1 MKRFYRGS
9 SRDTTKLLCSLLLFL
24 CIGCI
29 FYMGIAALGEETDEK
44 QRESLE
50 TAIQQGIVH
59 CYATEGRYPE
69 SLDYL
74 KEHYGIRYDSDKYF
88 IDYQIL
94 GANILP
100 DITIIDRQEADYEQ

>member
-1 MKRFYRGS
+1 MRRFYRGS
-9 SRDTTKLLCSLLLFL
+9 SSDTTKLLFSLILFL

-29 FYMGIAALGEETDEK
+29 FYLGISALGEETDEK

-74 KEHYGIRYDSDKYF
+74 TENYGIQYDSDKYF
-88 IDYQIL
+88 VDYQIL

-100 DITIIDRQEADYEQ
+100 DITIIDRQEAEHE